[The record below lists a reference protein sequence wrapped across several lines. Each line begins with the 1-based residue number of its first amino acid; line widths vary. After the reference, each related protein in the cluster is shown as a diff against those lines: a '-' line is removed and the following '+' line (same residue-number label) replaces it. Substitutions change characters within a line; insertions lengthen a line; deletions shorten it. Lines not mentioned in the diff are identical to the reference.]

1 MKLGHLPE
9 PHSQILFCNYLRRIR
24 FNRRIASYYFRVLI
38 VYRAFQFANKTS
50 SYFYK
55 LVCVGIATYFGS
67 QTFVNIG
74 GISATIPLT
83 GVPLPF
89 ISFVDHQ

>member
-1 MKLGHLPE
+1 M
-9 PHSQILFCNYLRRIR
+9 
-24 FNRRIASYYFRVLI
+24 
-38 VYRAFQFANKTS
+38 
-50 SYFYK
+50 
-55 LVCVGIATYFGS
+55 CVGIATYFGS

-89 ISFVDHQ
+89 ISFGGSSMISLSIAMGLLLIVGKQIKVDQQRKKQQQKVDIRRQFN